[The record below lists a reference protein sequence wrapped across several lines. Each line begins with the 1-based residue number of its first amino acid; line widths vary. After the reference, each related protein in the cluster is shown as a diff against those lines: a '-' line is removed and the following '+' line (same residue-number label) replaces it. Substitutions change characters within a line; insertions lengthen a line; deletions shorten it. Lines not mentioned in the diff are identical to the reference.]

1 MRDKD
6 EDGQMVAK
14 IGVGPE
20 GAWSFKPTT
29 VGGAFR
35 IATRETIDLT
45 ENLLGVLGKLLTGKL
60 SVKQLQGFVGIAVRA
75 GEAVQSGP
83 VDTIQLMAVI
93 SLNLGVLNLLP
104 IPILDGGH
112 ILLLSIEGIRR
123 RDLSLAFKERFIQV
137 GFVFLLLLFA
147 FVMYNDVRHLLPT
160 HT

>member
-1 MRDKD
+1 
-6 EDGQMVAK
+6 MVAK

-83 VDTIQLMAVI
+83 VDTIQLMAVVSFYLWVFNFFSI
-93 SLNLGVLNLLP
+93 SSFG
-104 IPILDGGH
+104 GGH
-112 ILLLSIEGIRR
+112 I
-123 RDLSLAFKERFIQV
+123 F
-137 GFVFLLLLFA
+137 
-147 FVMYNDVRHLLPT
+147 
-160 HT
+160 